1 MKQEH
6 DRQKMIKSIL
16 TIDDSKITRSLVR
29 HTLENLGYQ
38 VTEAV
43 DGADGLRKAK
53 EQKFSI
59 VITDQNMPNLE
70 GIPLIRILRA
80 LPDYKSIPILLL
92 TTGLGEKNL
101 KDDSKKAGATGVLI
115 KPFNPEKLA
124 EVVKKLIG

>member
-1 MKQEH
+1 MV
-6 DRQKMIKSIL
+6 KSIL
-16 TIDDSKITRSLVR
+16 TVDDSKITRSLVR
-29 HTLENLGYQ
+29 HTLESLGYR
-38 VTEAV
+38 VTEAA
-43 DGADGLRKAK
+43 DGAEGLKKAK

-59 VITDQNMPNLE
+59 VITDQNMPNLQ

-80 LPDYKSIPILLL
+80 LPEYKTIPILLL

>member
-6 DRQKMIKSIL
+6 DRPKMVKSIL

-43 DGADGLRKAK
+43 DGADGLKKAR
-53 EQKFSI
+53 ERKFSI

-80 LPDYKSIPILLL
+80 LPDYKDVPILLL

-101 KDDSKKAGATGVLI
+101 KDDSKKAGATGILI
-115 KPFNPEKLA
+115 KPFNPDKLS
-124 EVVKKLIG
+124 ELVKKLIG

>member
-1 MKQEH
+1 MV
-6 DRQKMIKSIL
+6 KSIL

-43 DGADGLRKAK
+43 DGADGLKKAR
-53 EQKFSI
+53 ERKFSI

-80 LPDYKSIPILLL
+80 LPDYKDVPILLL

-101 KDDSKKAGATGVLI
+101 KDDSKKAGATGILI
-115 KPFNPEKLA
+115 KPFNPDKLS
-124 EVVKKLIG
+124 ELVKKLIG